1 MVLPELIE
9 LSRDESG
16 SVRLAAFETLVNMLD
31 MFDTGNSACTSIFIS
46 ERQFSI
52 ASKGQRLLATFLSSL
67 ECYEYLMSC
76 VLLVLLCASCFSFF
90 SSEHNWH
97 VEAEEFGLGSSP

>member
-31 MFDTGNSACTSIFIS
+31 MFDTGKTACASIFIS
-46 ERQFSI
+46 GSQFSMFSI
-52 ASKGQRLLATFLSSL
+52 ASREQRLLETCL
-67 ECYEYLMSC
+67 
-76 VLLVLLCASCFSFF
+76 
-90 SSEHNWH
+90 
-97 VEAEEFGLGSSP
+97 